1 MNLKGG
7 KLGTRGLEGIKGSLA
22 EPPKVDLEF
31 NTWLRVLNLTSWGTK
46 SQFAVLGF
54 VIDTHHNHIDST
66 QSQESWHLMQKTL
79 KSPHYP
85 KKQSYPPNGFSYFLA
100 RIPGKLDSNSSP
112 LSSHTVFGALS
123 INTSLKTPL

>member
-31 NTWLRVLNLTSWGTK
+31 STWLRVLNLTSWGTK

-54 VIDTHHNHIDST
+54 VIDTHHNHINSA
-66 QSQESWHLMQKTL
+66 QSQESLHLMQKAL

-100 RIPGKLDSNSSP
+100 RISGKLDSDSSP
-112 LSSHTVFGALS
+112 LSDHTFFGACQ
-123 INTSLKTPL
+123 